1 MKNSENEIQYS
12 EQFKA
17 RLDVARVVYVDVD
30 GTLLIWPEPTPG
42 VRKGGVE
49 PAFNSN
55 LISVLIHWKQTFK
68 NRELVVWSAN
78 GSDYARKA
86 CVGCGLT
93 GFVDACISKP
103 HVFIDDSWAWFN
115 ARFAFDQNTNLV
127 NASVLIDGLPPKRAD
142 VK

>member
-1 MKNSENEIQYS
+1 M
-12 EQFKA
+12 
-17 RLDVARVVYVDVD
+17 DVD

-49 PAFNSN
+49 PVFNSN
-55 LISVLIHWKQTFK
+55 LITILIQWKQVFK

-86 CVGCGLT
+86 CVACGLT

-103 HVFIDDSWAWFN
+103 HVFIDDSWKWFN
-115 ARFAFDQNTNLV
+115 DRLSFDQNTNPV
-127 NASVLIDGLPPKRAD
+127 DVEVTVDGLPPKRAD
-142 VK
+142 GK